1 MEIFQQAMIRFA
13 AFMKVYRHLSEIP
26 SFTKAVVTIGT
37 FDGVHLGHR
46 KIIEQLKKEAK
57 NIGGETVLV
66 SFHPHPRMV
75 TRKDDKILLLNTLEE
90 KIALLEQEGIDHLVI
105 VPFTDAFANQSP
117 ESYIEN
123 FLVKYIR
130 PHTLIIGYDH
140 RFGQHRRG
148 DYHLLEKMADRFGYK
163 VMEISGHLL
172 NEITVSSTRIRES
185 LLNGNIELASA
196 LLGYK
201 YFFEGVVIEGNKI
214 GRTIGYPTAN
224 LKIQQE
230 DKLIPANGVYAVK
243 VKIKNSRFEKQT
255 FTGMMNIG
263 VRPTVGGGTRMI
275 EVNIFDFD
283 EEIYG
288 ETMQVTIQ
296 AYLRPEQKF
305 NGLDM
310 LKAQLAL
317 DKLNALKVLG

>member
-90 KIALLEQEGIDHLVI
+90 KITLLEQEGIDHLVI

-201 YFFEGVVIEGNKI
+201 YFFAGVVIEGNKI

-255 FTGMMNIG
+255 FSGMMNIG

-296 AYLRPEQKF
+296 TYLRPEQKF